1 MWALRA
7 SIPPFHCSKKSTYNL
22 RVPETE
28 LVACSRPEA
37 WCELSCVDPLLLRTV
52 LVVPPPLVIR
62 TEPNTEGM
70 FGEGMS
76 QVNSLMKNY
85 MNVGCFFA

>member
-1 MWALRA
+1 M
-7 SIPPFHCSKKSTYNL
+7 
-22 RVPETE
+22 
-28 LVACSRPEA
+28 
-37 WCELSCVDPLLLRTV
+37 DPLLLRTV